1 MQVII
6 YTNETGNV
14 SVCSPTGELTI
25 EEVLAKDC
33 PAGAIIVDDSTLPE
47 EYNEFFNAWV
57 LNDAVVSVDF
67 TKAQEITKDR
77 LRTERTPLLQALDV
91 AQLRNLADPVV
102 LADIEA
108 KKQVL
113 RDATQQVDSLTTL
126 DELKAVQLPVLENN

>member
-1 MQVII
+1 MRVII
-6 YTNETGNV
+6 FINETGNV
-14 SVCSPTGELTI
+14 SVCSPTGELPI
-25 EEVLAKDC
+25 EEVLTKDC

-67 TKAQEITKDR
+67 SKAQEITKDR

-91 AQLRNLADPVV
+91 VQLRNLSDPVV

-113 RDATQQVDSLTTL
+113 RDATKQVDSLTTL
-126 DELKAVQLPVLENN
+126 DELKAVQLPVLK